1 MRFVTRMAGAAALG
15 AAAAIGVG
23 LSVLPAQAGYVVTLK
38 QEGKDVVAT
47 GSGTI
52 NLAGLSFDPDLPP
65 TEIGPAMFP
74 AFPEIST
81 GPDVAVAIYFGATGP
96 AGFGSGGPQDATTGS
111 GDAVAVDFSGDPNN
125 FFIAVP
131 QGYVSGGKLSS
142 SATWGDTNF
151 VSLGVTPGFYTW
163 TWGNGANTFTLDAV
177 AAPEPSTWAMMLL
190 GFASLCFAGYRART
204 LVSGR
209 RCSAASALTQ
219 TEGTAEVRFHL

>member
-1 MRFVTRMAGAAALG
+1 MAGAAALG
-15 AAAAIGVG
+15 AAAAIGLG
-23 LSVLPAQAGYVVTLK
+23 LSVLPARAAYVVTLK

-52 NLAGLSFDPDLPP
+52 NLAGLTFDPDFPFPPADYEPLVLPFNSD
-65 TEIGPAMFP
+65 IA
-74 AFPEIST
+74 T
-81 GPDVAVAIYFGATGP
+81 GPPQSAVALYFGATGP
-96 AGFGSGGPQDATTGS
+96 AGFGSGDLQEATTGS
-111 GDAVAVDFSGDPNN
+111 GDAVAVLNFSGDV
-125 FFIAVP
+125 IAVP

-190 GFASLCFAGYRART
+190 GFAGLCFAGYRART
-204 LVSGR
+204 
-209 RCSAASALTQ
+209 AATSN
-219 TEGTAEVRFHL
+219 V

>member
-1 MRFVTRMAGAAALG
+1 MRFVTRMAG

-23 LSVLPAQAGYVVTLK
+23 LSVLPAHAAYVVTLT

-52 NLAGLSFDPDLPP
+52 NLAGLSFDPD
-65 TEIGPAMFP
+65 FP
-74 AFPEIST
+74 LADYAPLISPVFSDIAT
-81 GPDVAVAIYFGATGP
+81 GPPQDRVAIYVGATGP
-96 AGFGSGGPQDATTGS
+96 AGFGSGLGEEATTGG
-111 GDAVAVDFSGDPNN
+111 GDAVAVLNPSGDPSN
-125 FFIAVP
+125 FVIAVP

-177 AAPEPSTWAMMLL
+177 ATTEPSTWAMMLL
-190 GFASLCFAGYRART
+190 GFAGLCFAGYRART
-204 LVSGR
+204 LVTGR
-209 RCSAASALTQ
+209 RCSAAS
-219 TEGTAEVRFHL
+219 F